1 MLEQRGVSQIIDD
14 ALQSN
19 VFGPD
24 FKFRDGQ
31 REVVE
36 AICNHYLEDPKGTI
50 ILDAPTGSGKS
61 LIAMWSSHVLK
72 ELGKKGY
79 LVTSDLMLQ
88 DQYEEDFKR
97 FKLGWPSVRGVDN
110 YECIVNSLPF
120 SLGDCK
126 MKGMG
131 YEQAEQ
137 LKCWSQCGYL
147 QSRKRAKELPVAL
160 FNYSYYLIQRNYVE
174 DKMME
179 QDREIPFPIRD
190 FVFFDEA
197 HKVDSIVQSHFSPR
211 IDVGTP
217 KIFRE
222 VNKFVQKHAIDAA
235 WVSENRIADIVDRL
249 MREDDHQ
256 ELMRHISEFR
266 GIAVVYRRVRSAA
279 LARSKRQYKNGDVPK
294 EWQTFF
300 GRMDRLKDIW
310 CKFDDYHDIIKELG
324 TDAIVINRKE
334 NEVQFLCLEEAMM
347 IDKFLQKKSGFK
359 VFMSATLGDIR
370 AFAKHTKMGNAKVIR
385 MSNNFDYK
393 KSPIVFVN
401 RDKLS
406 FREREQNLPKV
417 VKTLDK
423 ILEKHKGQSGIIHA
437 GSYEFMDYINA
448 KSKHRFSFITY
459 DSAKERSGAIDLFN
473 KVDGKVLL
481 GPSLLEGLD
490 LKDEKSRF
498 QIFFKVPYPSLGDP
512 LVKAKM
518 QAFPGWYDWKTGIS
532 IQQGAGRSI
541 RSKDDWAVTYI
552 LDACFRS
559 LINKE
564 GFFPPSFEERIKT
577 IY

>member
-1 MLEQRGVSQIIDD
+1 MLERGVTQIIDD
-14 ALQSN
+14 ALEKN
-19 VFGPD
+19 VFGES
-24 FKFRDGQ
+24 FLFREGQ

-36 AICNHYLEDPKGTI
+36 AICNHYLQDPEGTI

-61 LIAMWSSHVLK
+61 LIAMWSAHVLK
-72 ELGKKGY
+72 ELGKQGY

-97 FKLGWPSVRGVDN
+97 LNLNWPSIRGVDN
-110 YECIVNSLPF
+110 YECNVNGLTF
-120 SLGDCK
+120 SLADCK
-126 MKGMG
+126 MKGIG
-131 YEQAEQ
+131 YEQAEK
-137 LKCWSQCGYL
+137 LPCWNTCGYL
-147 QSRKRAKELPVAL
+147 QARRRAKELPVAL

-179 QDREIPFPIRD
+179 QDREIPFPKRD

-197 HKVDSIVQSHFSPR
+197 HKVDNIVQSHFSPR
-211 IDVGTP
+211 IDTSTP

-222 VNKFVQKHAIDAA
+222 VNKFVQKHGLDAA

-266 GIAVVYRRVRSAA
+266 GIAVVYRKVRSAA
-279 LARSKRQYKNGDVPK
+279 LIRSKRQYKNGDVPK

-334 NEVQFLCLEEAMM
+334 NETQFLCLEEAMM

-370 AFAKHTKMGNAKVIR
+370 SYAKHTSMGNAKVIR

-401 RDKLS
+401 RNKLS

-437 GSYEFMDYINA
+437 GSYDFMDYINA

-459 DSAKERSGAIDLFN
+459 DSAKERGGAIDLFN
-473 KVDGKVLL
+473 KTDGKVLL

>member
-1 MLEQRGVSQIIDD
+1 MLERGVTQIIDD
-14 ALQSN
+14 ALEQN
-19 VFGPD
+19 VFGES
-24 FKFRDGQ
+24 FLFREGQ

-36 AICNHYLEDPKGTI
+36 AICNHYLQDPEGTI

-61 LIAMWSSHVLK
+61 LIAMWSAHVLK
-72 ELGKKGY
+72 ELGKQGY

-97 FKLGWPSVRGVDN
+97 LNLDWPSIRGVDN
-110 YECIVNSLPF
+110 YECNVNGLTF
-120 SLGDCK
+120 SLADCK
-126 MKGMG
+126 MKGIG
-131 YEQAEQ
+131 YEQAEK
-137 LKCWSQCGYL
+137 LPCWNTCGYL
-147 QSRKRAKELPVAL
+147 QARRRAKELPVAL

-179 QDREIPFPIRD
+179 QDREIPFPKRD

-197 HKVDSIVQSHFSPR
+197 HKVDNIVQSHFSPR
-211 IDVGTP
+211 IDTSTP

-222 VNKFVQKHAIDAA
+222 VNKFVQKHGLDAA

-266 GIAVVYRRVRSAA
+266 GIAVVYRKVRSAA
-279 LARSKRQYKNGDVPK
+279 LIRSKRQYKNGDVPK

-370 AFAKHTKMGNAKVIR
+370 SYAKHTSMGNAKVIR
-385 MSNNFDYK
+385 MNNNFDYK

-401 RDKLS
+401 RNKLS

-437 GSYEFMDYINA
+437 GSYDFMDYINT

-459 DSAKERSGAIDLFN
+459 DSAKERGGAIDLFN

>member
-1 MLEQRGVSQIIDD
+1 MLERGVTQIIDE
-14 ALQSN
+14 ALAN
-19 VFGPD
+19 NIFGTA
-24 FKFRDGQ
+24 FQFRAGQ
-31 REVVE
+31 REVIE
-36 AICNHYLEDPKGTI
+36 AICNHYLEDQEGTI

-61 LIAMWSSHVLK
+61 LIAMWSAHVLK
-72 ELGKKGY
+72 ELGNRGY

-88 DQYEEDFKR
+88 DQYEEDFHK
-97 FKLGWPSVRGVDN
+97 FKLNWPSVRGVDN
-110 YECIVNSLPF
+110 YECNVNGLTF

-126 MKGMG
+126 MKGIN
-131 YEQAEQ
+131 YEQAEN
-137 LKCWSQCGYL
+137 LTCWNTCGYL
-147 QSRKRAKELPVAL
+147 QARKRAKELPVAL

-174 DKMME
+174 DKMID
-179 QDREIPFPIRD
+179 QGKEIPFPKRD

-197 HKVDSIVQSHFSPR
+197 HKVDSIVQGHFSPR
-211 IDVGTP
+211 IDRTTT

-222 VNKFVQKHAIDAA
+222 VNRFVQKYGIDAA
-235 WVSENRIADIVDRL
+235 WVTENRIASIVDRL

-256 ELMRHISEFR
+256 ELMKHIGEFR
-266 GIAVVYRRVRSAA
+266 GIAVVYRKVRAAA
-279 LARSKRQYKNGDVPK
+279 LKQSKSRFKQTDVPK

-324 TDAIVINRKE
+324 TDAIVIKRSE
-334 NEVQFLCLEEAMM
+334 TETQFLCLEEALM
-347 IDKFLQKKSGFK
+347 IEKFLQNKSGFK

-370 AFAKHTKMGNAKVIR
+370 SYAKHTKMGNAKVIR
-385 MSNNFDYK
+385 MDNKFSYK
-393 KSPIVFVN
+393 KSPVVFIN
-401 RDKLS
+401 RHKLS

-417 VKTLDK
+417 VEVLDK
-423 ILEKHKGQSGIIHA
+423 ILDKHKGQSGIIHA
-437 GSYEFMDYINA
+437 GSYDFANYINDN
-448 KSKHRFSFITY
+448 SKHKFSFITY
-459 DSAKERSGAIDLFN
+459 EVAKERQDAIRNFN
-473 KVDGKVLL
+473 KEDGKILV

-490 LKDEKSRF
+490 LKDDKSRF
-498 QIFFKVPYPSLGDP
+498 QIFFKVPYPSLNDP

-518 QAFPGWYDWKTGIS
+518 NAFADWYDWKTGIS

-541 RSKDDWAVTYI
+541 RSKDDWAITYI

-559 LINKE
+559 LINKK

>member
-1 MLEQRGVSQIIDD
+1 MLERGVSQIIDE
-14 ALQSN
+14 AIKTN
-19 VFGPD
+19 VFGEG
-24 FKFRDGQ
+24 FQFRQGQ

-36 AICNHYLEDPKGTI
+36 AICNHYLDDPEGTI

-61 LIAMWSSHVLK
+61 LIAMWSAHVLK
-72 ELGKKGY
+72 ELGNRGY

-97 FKLGWPSVRGVDN
+97 FKLGWPSIRGVDN
-110 YECIVNSLPF
+110 YECIVNDLPF

-126 MKGMG
+126 MKGIG
-131 YEQAEQ
+131 YEQAEK
-137 LKCWSQCGYL
+137 LSCWNQCGYL
-147 QSRKRAKELPVAL
+147 QARRRAKELPVAL

-174 DKMME
+174 DKMI
-179 QDREIPFPIRD
+179 QDDREVPFPKRD

-211 IDVGTP
+211 IDQATP
-217 KIFRE
+217 KLFRE
-222 VNKFVQKHAIDAA
+222 VNRFVQKQAINAA

-249 MREDDHQ
+249 MREDDPQ

-266 GIAVVYRRVRSAA
+266 GIAITYRKVKQAA
-279 LARSKRQYKNGDVPK
+279 LKQSKTRFKGGDIPK
-294 EWQTFF
+294 DWQTFF

-324 TDAIVINRKE
+324 TAAIVIKRSE
-334 NEVQFLCLEEAMM
+334 LETQFLCLEEAMM

-385 MSNNFDYK
+385 MDNNFSYK

-401 RDKLS
+401 RHKLS

-417 VKTLDK
+417 VETLDK

-437 GSYEFMDYINA
+437 GSYDFMNYINA
-448 KSKHRFSFITY
+448 KSKHKFSFVTY
-459 DSAKERSGAIDLFN
+459 DSAKERGGAIELFN
-473 KVDGKVLL
+473 KMDGKVLV

-490 LKDEKSRF
+490 LKDDKSRF

-518 QAFPGWYDWKTGIS
+518 TAFPGWYDWKTGIA

-541 RSKDDWAVTYI
+541 RSKDDWAITYI
-552 LDACFRS
+552 LDGCFRS
-559 LINKE
+559 LINKPD
-564 GFFPPSFEERIKT
+564 FFPPSFNERIKT
-577 IY
+577 IN

>member
-1 MLEQRGVSQIIDD
+1 MLERGITEIINE
-14 ALQSN
+14 ALVTN
-19 VFGPD
+19 VFGKD
-24 FKFRDGQ
+24 FQFREGQ
-31 REVVE
+31 REVIE
-36 AICNHYLEDPKGTI
+36 AICNHYLEDPEGTI

-61 LIAMWSSHVLK
+61 LIAMWSAHVLK
-72 ELGKKGY
+72 ELGKRGY

-97 FKLGWPSVRGVDN
+97 LKLNWPSIRGVDN
-110 YECIVNSLPF
+110 YNCNVNDLPF
-120 SLGDCK
+120 SLADCK
-126 MKGMG
+126 MKGIG
-131 YEQAEQ
+131 YEAAEK
-137 LKCWSQCGYL
+137 LPCWNNCGYL
-147 QSRKRAKELPVAL
+147 QGRKRAKELPVAL

-174 DKMME
+174 DKMQE
-179 QDREIPFPIRD
+179 QDREIPFPKRD

-211 IDVGTP
+211 IDRTTT
-217 KIFRE
+217 KIFKE
-222 VNKFVQKHAIDAA
+222 VNKFVQKQAISAA
-235 WVSENRIADIVDRL
+235 WVSENRIEDIVDRL

-266 GIAVVYRRVRSAA
+266 GIAVVYRKVRSAA
-279 LARSKRQYKNGDVPK
+279 LKQSKSRFKGGDVPK
-294 EWQTFF
+294 DWQTFF

-310 CKFDDYHDIIKELG
+310 CKFDDYYDIIKELG
-324 TDAIVINRKE
+324 MDAIVIDRKE
-334 NEVQFLCLEEAMM
+334 TETKFLCLEEAMM

-359 VFMSATLGDIR
+359 VFMSATLGDIKS
-370 AFAKHTKMGNAKVIR
+370 FAKHTSMGNARVIR

-393 KSPIVFVN
+393 KSPVVFIN
-401 RDKLS
+401 RHKLS

-417 VKTLDK
+417 IKVLDK
-423 ILEKHKGQSGIIHA
+423 ILDKHKGQSGIIHA
-437 GSYEFMDYINA
+437 GSYQFMNEINA
-448 KSKHRFSFITY
+448 QSKHSFNFITY
-459 DSAKERSGAIDLFN
+459 DVAKERQGAIRNFN
-473 KVDGKVLL
+473 EQDGKILV

-490 LKDEKSRF
+490 LKDDKSRF

-518 QAFPGWYDWKTGIS
+518 SAFPGWYDWKTGIA

-541 RSKDDWAVTYI
+541 RSKDDWAITYI

-559 LINKE
+559 LSNKKD
-564 GFFPPSFEERIKT
+564 FFPPSFEERIKT

>member
-1 MLEQRGVSQIIDD
+1 MLERGVTQIIDE
-14 ALQSN
+14 ALAN
-19 VFGPD
+19 NIFGTA
-24 FKFRDGQ
+24 FQFRAGQ
-31 REVVE
+31 REVIE
-36 AICNHYLEDPKGTI
+36 AICNHYLEDQEGTI

-61 LIAMWSSHVLK
+61 LIAMWSAYILK
-72 ELGKKGY
+72 ELGNRGY

-88 DQYEEDFKR
+88 DQYEEDFHK
-97 FKLGWPSVRGVDN
+97 FKLNWPSVRGVDN
-110 YECIVNSLPF
+110 YECNVNGLTF

-126 MKGMG
+126 MKGIN
-131 YEQAEQ
+131 YEQAEN
-137 LKCWSQCGYL
+137 LTCWNTCGYL
-147 QSRKRAKELPVAL
+147 QARKRAKELPVAL

-174 DKMME
+174 DKMID
-179 QDREIPFPIRD
+179 QGKEIPFPKRD

-197 HKVDSIVQSHFSPR
+197 HKVDSIVQGHFSPR
-211 IDVGTP
+211 IDRTTT

-222 VNKFVQKHAIDAA
+222 VNRFVQKHGIDAA
-235 WVSENRIADIVDRL
+235 WVTENRIASIVDRL

-256 ELMRHISEFR
+256 ELMKHIGEFR
-266 GIAVVYRRVRSAA
+266 GIAVVYRKVRAAA
-279 LARSKRQYKNGDVPK
+279 LKQSKSRFKQTDVPK

-324 TDAIVINRKE
+324 TDAIVIKRSE
-334 NEVQFLCLEEAMM
+334 TETQFLCLEEALM
-347 IDKFLQKKSGFK
+347 IEKFLQNKSGFK

-370 AFAKHTKMGNAKVIR
+370 SYAKHTKMGNAKVIR
-385 MSNNFDYK
+385 MDNKFSYK
-393 KSPIVFVN
+393 KSPVVFIN
-401 RDKLS
+401 RHKLS

-417 VKTLDK
+417 VEVLDK
-423 ILEKHKGQSGIIHA
+423 ILDKHKGQSGIIHA
-437 GSYEFMDYINA
+437 GSYDFANYINNN
-448 KSKHRFSFITY
+448 SKHKFSFITY
-459 DSAKERSGAIDLFN
+459 EVAKERQDAIRNFN
-473 KVDGKVLL
+473 KEDGKILV

-490 LKDEKSRF
+490 LKDDKSRF
-498 QIFFKVPYPSLGDP
+498 QIFFKVPYPSLNDP

-518 QAFPGWYDWKTGIS
+518 NAFADWYDWKTGIS

-541 RSKDDWAVTYI
+541 RSKDDWAITYI

-559 LINKE
+559 LINKK

>member
-1 MLEQRGVSQIIDD
+1 MLERGVTEIIDD
-14 ALQSN
+14 ALEKN
-19 VFGPD
+19 VFGES
-24 FKFRDGQ
+24 FLFREGQ

-36 AICNHYLEDPKGTI
+36 AICNHYLQDPEGTI

-61 LIAMWSSHVLK
+61 LIAMWSAHVLK
-72 ELGKKGY
+72 ELGKRGY

-97 FKLGWPSVRGVDN
+97 LKLDWPSIRGVDN
-110 YECIVNSLPF
+110 YNCNVNDLPF
-120 SLGDCK
+120 SLADCK
-126 MKGMG
+126 MKGIG
-131 YEQAEQ
+131 YEQAEK
-137 LKCWSQCGYL
+137 LPCWGTCGYL
-147 QSRKRAKELPVAL
+147 QARRRAKELPVAL

-179 QDREIPFPIRD
+179 QDREIPFPKRD

-222 VNKFVQKHAIDAA
+222 VNKFVQKHALDAA

-266 GIAVVYRRVRSAA
+266 GIAVVYRKVRSAA
-279 LARSKRQYKNGDVPK
+279 LIRSKRQYKNGDVPK

-370 AFAKHTKMGNAKVIR
+370 SYAKHTSMGNAKVIR
-385 MSNNFDYK
+385 MNNNFDYK

-401 RDKLS
+401 RNKLS

-437 GSYEFMDYINA
+437 GSYDFMNYINSN
-448 KSKHRFSFITY
+448 SKHKFSFITY
-459 DSAKERSGAIDLFN
+459 DVAKERGGAIDLFN
-473 KVDGKVLL
+473 KSDGKILI

>member
-1 MLEQRGVSQIIDD
+1 MLERGVTQIIDE
-14 ALQSN
+14 ALAN
-19 VFGPD
+19 NIFGTA
-24 FKFRDGQ
+24 FQFRAGQ
-31 REVVE
+31 REVIE
-36 AICNHYLEDPKGTI
+36 AICNHYLEDQEGTI

-61 LIAMWSSHVLK
+61 LIAMWSAHILK
-72 ELGKKGY
+72 ELGNRGY

-88 DQYEEDFKR
+88 DQYEEDFHK
-97 FKLGWPSVRGVDN
+97 FKLNWPSVRGVDN
-110 YECIVNSLPF
+110 YECNVNGLTF

-126 MKGMG
+126 MKGIN
-131 YEQAEQ
+131 YEQAEN
-137 LKCWSQCGYL
+137 LTCWNTCGYL
-147 QSRKRAKELPVAL
+147 QARKRAKELPVAL

-174 DKMME
+174 DKMID
-179 QDREIPFPIRD
+179 QGKEIPFPKRD

-197 HKVDSIVQSHFSPR
+197 HKVDSIVQGHFSPR
-211 IDVGTP
+211 IDRTTT

-222 VNKFVQKHAIDAA
+222 VNRFVQKYGIDAA
-235 WVSENRIADIVDRL
+235 WVTENRIASIVDRL

-256 ELMRHISEFR
+256 ELMKHIGEFR
-266 GIAVVYRRVRSAA
+266 GIAVVYRKVRAAA
-279 LARSKRQYKNGDVPK
+279 LKQSKSRFKQTDVPK

-324 TDAIVINRKE
+324 TDAIVIKRSE
-334 NEVQFLCLEEAMM
+334 TETQFLCLEEALM
-347 IDKFLQKKSGFK
+347 IEKFLQNKSGFK

-370 AFAKHTKMGNAKVIR
+370 SYAKHTKMGNAKVIR
-385 MSNNFDYK
+385 MDNKFSYK
-393 KSPIVFVN
+393 KSPVVFIN
-401 RDKLS
+401 RHKLS

-417 VKTLDK
+417 VEVLDK
-423 ILEKHKGQSGIIHA
+423 ILDKHKGQSGIIHA
-437 GSYEFMDYINA
+437 GSYDFANYINNN
-448 KSKHRFSFITY
+448 SKHKFSFITY
-459 DSAKERSGAIDLFN
+459 EVAKERQDAIRNFN
-473 KVDGKVLL
+473 KEDGKILV

-490 LKDEKSRF
+490 LKDDKSRF
-498 QIFFKVPYPSLGDP
+498 QIFFKVPYPSLNDP

-518 QAFPGWYDWKTGIS
+518 NAFADWYDWKTGIS

-541 RSKDDWAVTYI
+541 RSKDDWAITYI

-559 LINKE
+559 LINKK

>member
-1 MLEQRGVSQIIDD
+1 MLERGVTQIIDD
-14 ALQSN
+14 ALEQN
-19 VFGPD
+19 VFGD
-24 FKFRDGQ
+24 SFLFREGQ

-36 AICNHYLEDPKGTI
+36 AICNHYLQDPEGTI

-61 LIAMWSSHVLK
+61 LIAMWSAHVLK
-72 ELGKKGY
+72 ELGKQGY

-97 FKLGWPSVRGVDN
+97 LNLNWPSIRGVDN
-110 YECIVNSLPF
+110 YECNVNGLTF
-120 SLGDCK
+120 SLADCK
-126 MKGMG
+126 MKGIG
-131 YEQAEQ
+131 YEQAEK
-137 LKCWSQCGYL
+137 LPCWNTCGYL
-147 QSRKRAKELPVAL
+147 QARRRAKELPVAL

-179 QDREIPFPIRD
+179 QDREIPFPKRD

-197 HKVDSIVQSHFSPR
+197 HKVDNIVQSHFSPR
-211 IDVGTP
+211 IDTGTP

-222 VNKFVQKHAIDAA
+222 VNKFVQKHALDAA

-279 LARSKRQYKNGDVPK
+279 LIRSKRQYKNGDVPK

-370 AFAKHTKMGNAKVIR
+370 SYAKHTSMGNARVIR
-385 MSNNFDYK
+385 MNNNFDYK

-401 RDKLS
+401 RNKLS

-437 GSYEFMDYINA
+437 GSYDFMNYINSN
-448 KSKHRFSFITY
+448 SKHKFSFITY
-459 DSAKERSGAIDLFN
+459 DVAKERGGAIDLFN
-473 KVDGKVLL
+473 KSDGKILI